1 MEYITK
7 SGLCVDIDKDRFN
20 NMELLDAL
28 SDLEDGNIL
37 AISKVCKLLLSKEDH
52 KKLYDHCRNEK
63 GCVDTELVSKEIVD
77 IFQSGKEEK
86 N

>member
-1 MEYITK
+1 MKYITNT
-7 SGLCVDIDKDRFN
+7 GLCVDIDKDRYN

-28 SDLEDGNIL
+28 CNLEEGNIL
-37 AISKVCKLLLSKEDH
+37 SLSKVCKLLLSKEDH

-63 GCVDTELVSKEIVD
+63 GLVDTNKVTQEIVD